1 MVTAKSSG
9 KGAVGVVGP
18 VKQSNVQDGSNA
30 IEHGSNVIFSITQVG
45 LSCSKYAPTER
56 MCMRDAAA
64 AIHRIRD
71 IHVKIRRN
79 EEVLITAHNAGPLA
93 ETSYAAKTSRPAPKC
108 GDTLN

>member
-1 MVTAKSSG
+1 
-9 KGAVGVVGP
+9 
-18 VKQSNVQDGSNA
+18 
-30 IEHGSNVIFSITQVG
+30 
-45 LSCSKYAPTER
+45 
-56 MCMRDAAA
+56 MRDAAA